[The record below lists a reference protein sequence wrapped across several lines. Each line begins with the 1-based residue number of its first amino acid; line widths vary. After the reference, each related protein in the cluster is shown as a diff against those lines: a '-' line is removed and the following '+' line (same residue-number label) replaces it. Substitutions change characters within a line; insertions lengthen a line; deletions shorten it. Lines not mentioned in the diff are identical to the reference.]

1 VRILML
7 SQFYPPTLG
16 GEEQHVRALSHTL
29 HARGHTVAVATTWSK
44 GLAAVEDDGGVTVFR
59 LRGTIQRA
67 GWLYREDERRHAPP
81 APDPELAWALRCV
94 VAQTRPQIVHA
105 HNWLIHSFLPL
116 KAALQTRVVLTLHD
130 YSLIC
135 AKKRLMYRESPCAG
149 PGPAKC
155 LRCAVHHYGVAK
167 GAPTVLAN
175 WAMGLAERAV
185 VDRFLAV
192 SRAVAAGNRLAERG
206 LPYEVLPNFV
216 PDDVATPRSV
226 YEAYTDRLPQGD
238 FLLFAGDLSRDKGLG
253 VLLTAYAALLDAPPL
268 VLIGRP
274 CPDTPA
280 NLPPGV
286 IVLPAWPR
294 EAVMEAWRRCL
305 FGVAPS
311 IWPEPCPTVVMEAM
325 ASGRPVVGSRI
336 GGLPDLIVDGETGVL
351 VAPGDPEAL
360 RLASARLL
368 GDPALR
374 RRMGEAG
381 GVRARQFMAGTVVPR
396 IEALYQHLL
405 GNSTGASAA
414 PKRDGVC
421 YSGSR
426 I

>member
-1 VRILML
+1 
-7 SQFYPPTLG
+7 
-16 GEEQHVRALSHTL
+16 
-29 HARGHTVAVATTWSK
+29 
-44 GLAAVEDDGGVTVFR
+44 
-59 LRGTIQRA
+59 
-67 GWLYREDERRHAPP
+67 
-81 APDPELAWALRCV
+81 
-94 VAQTRPQIVHA
+94 
-105 HNWLIHSFLPL
+105 
-116 KAALQTRVVLTLHD
+116 
-130 YSLIC
+130 
-135 AKKRLMYRESPCAG
+135 
-149 PGPAKC
+149 
-155 LRCAVHHYGVAK
+155 
-167 GAPTVLAN
+167 
-175 WAMGLAERAV
+175 
-185 VDRFLAV
+185 
-192 SRAVAAGNRLAERG
+192 
-206 LPYEVLPNFV
+206 
-216 PDDVATPRSV
+216 
-226 YEAYTDRLPQGD
+226 
-238 FLLFAGDLSRDKGLG
+238 
-253 VLLTAYAALLDAPPL
+253 L

-286 IVLPAWPR
+286 IVLKAWPR

-374 RRMGEAG
+374 RRLGEAG
-381 GVRARQFMAGTVVPR
+381 GVQARQFMASTVVPR

-405 GNSTGASAA
+405 GNSTGESAS
-414 PKRDGVC
+414 PERDGVC
-421 YSGSR
+421 YGGGR